1 MNYKIVYDK
10 PGRIRL
16 TYGTGSVFRPA
27 GYGIESL
34 LMSGSEVLSAEASHV
49 NGGIL
54 ICYEPGYRDNV
65 LAVIDGLNKRCLS
78 VLQKQD
84 INQVRELD
92 DAFLRSMAAFY

>member
-1 MNYKIVYDK
+1 M
-10 PGRIRL
+10 GQ
-16 TYGTGSVFRPA
+16 GAFSA
-27 GYGIESL
+27 QQGYGIESL

-54 ICYEPGYRDNV
+54 ICYEPGCRDSV
-65 LAVIDGLNKRCLS
+65 LAVIDGLNKRCLP